1 MAKMSSIFNKNKWLS
16 FVSKCGWKTSTTLI
30 GSVLFITSCGGGD
43 GIGGDSQSPDAV
55 VQDFPI
61 VYVRRSLPVD
71 EDGELIPDNFAEPST
86 FLPGA
91 ELIRRDRASP
101 TANEEN
107 LTAGIFPDGEL
118 YDIKDLEV
126 SADGRTMLFAM
137 RAPEIP
143 DAEDDEQPTWNIW
156 KYDLDTLAVT
166 RIIASDISAE
176 AGQDTG
182 PHFLPGG
189 SIIFSSTRQRTN
201 KAILLDE
208 GKPQYSGLEE
218 GLDVEA
224 SVLHIMGG
232 DGSNIRQL
240 TFNQSHDLDPTV
252 LTNGKI
258 VFSRWDRMG
267 NDKGIHL
274 YQVNPDGTGMEYL
287 YGANSHATGTAGS
300 LIEFFKPQELPDNS
314 IMVLSRL
321 RFTLNM
327 GAELTRINTQQ
338 FSDINQPTYDNQG
351 LAGPAQT
358 SLTGETVYTDGR
370 ISPGGYYT
378 AAAPL
383 WDGTNRTLVSWAQ
396 CRLVEMVPAA
406 DPNDPDVETIVPCTN
421 AKLADPAAVEAP
433 PLYSIWMLNPEDNTI
448 LPIVTGEEGIIY
460 SDVVAMQ
467 PKPAPAFG
475 NQPLPDQNLVT
486 EGVGILHIRSVYDFD
501 GQDFSPFGIAATAD
515 PLQTPADNRPARF
528 LRVVKSVSIP
538 NEDLVELDNTAFGRS
553 RNQLMREVVGYVP
566 IEPDGSVKFKVAAN
580 IPFAVSI
587 VDRYG
592 KRISQRHENW
602 IQLVPGEEKECSGC
616 HDNSL
621 TLPHGRPG
629 AEMPSA
635 NVGALGDGLAF
646 PNSEPALFAN
656 QGETMAETW
665 ARINGP
671 RELSVNINYTDD
683 WTDPTVTAKAADINY
698 NFNDLDTQIPTAPS
712 CVDNWISTCRIQ
724 INYEDIIQP
733 IFELPRVV
741 LDVDGV
747 TVLEDNTCTACH
759 GIEDAAMQP
768 QVPMAQLDL
777 RGVPS
782 TDEPDH
788 ITSYRELFFG
798 DNAQELVNGVLVDI
812 MLQATDA
819 NGNPLF
825 EVDIDGNLI
834 LDANGNPIPTMIT
847 IPIAP
852 AMSANGAA
860 SSARMFDIFLPGGTH
875 AGRLSDVELKLIA
888 EWLDIG
894 AQYYN
899 NPFDVPQN

>member
-1 MAKMSSIFNKNKWLS
+1 MISFLNLNKWLARFS
-16 FVSKCGWKTSTTLI
+16 ARILRPYGILI
-30 GSVLFITSCGGGD
+30 SLFIVSSCGGGN
-43 GIGGDSQSPDAV
+43 GISGDNQSPDAV

-61 VYVRRSLPVD
+61 VYVLRTLPVD
-71 EDGELIPDNFAEPST
+71 ENGVLIPDNFAEPST

-91 ELIRRDRASP
+91 ELIKRDRASP
-101 TANEEN
+101 TATEVS

-126 SADGRTMLFAM
+126 SPDGRVLLFAM
-137 RAPEIP
+137 RAPDIP
-143 DAEDDEQPTWNIW
+143 GADPADQPTWNIW
-156 KYDLDTLAVT
+156 KYDLDTDLVT
-166 RIIASDISAE
+166 RIIASNITAE

-182 PHFLPGG
+182 PQFLPGG
-189 SIIFSSTRQRTN
+189 DIIFSSTRQRTN

-218 GLDVEA
+218 GRDVEA
-224 SVLHIMGG
+224 SVLHLMGS

-240 TFNQSHDLDPTV
+240 TFNQSHDLDPTI

-258 VFSRWDRMG
+258 VFSRWDHMG

-300 LIEFFKPQELPDNS
+300 LIEFFKPQELPDGAL
-314 IMVLSRL
+314 MVLSRL

-327 GAELTRINTQQ
+327 GAELTRIDTAQ
-338 FSDINQPTYDNQG
+338 FSDINQPTYENLG

-396 CRLVEMVPAA
+396 CRLVEMVPAV
-406 DPNDPDVETIVPCTN
+406 DPNDPDIESIVPCTN

-433 PLYSIWMLNPEDNTI
+433 PLYSIWMLNPSENTI
-448 LPIVTGEEGIIY
+448 LPIVTGEEGFIY

-475 NQPLPDQNLVT
+475 NQAIPDQNLVN

-501 GQDFSPFGIAATAD
+501 GLDLSPFGIAATAD
-515 PLQTPADNRPARF
+515 PVITPADNRPARF

-553 RNQLMREVVGYVP
+553 NNQLMREVVGYVP
-566 IEPDGSVKFKVAAN
+566 IEPDGSVKFKVSAN
-580 IPFAVSI
+580 IPFAVSL
-587 VDRYG
+587 VDQYG
-592 KRISQRHENW
+592 RRISQRHQNW
-602 IQLVPGEEKECSGC
+602 IQLVPGEVKECAGC

-621 TLPHGRPG
+621 TTPHGRPG
-629 AEMPSA
+629 AEPPSS
-635 NVGALGDGLAF
+635 NIGALADGAVF

-671 RELSVNINYTDD
+671 RELSVNMVYTDD
-683 WTDPTVTAKAADINY
+683 WTDPAMAPKSADINY
-698 NFNDLDTQIPTAPS
+698 DFNDLSTKIPTAPG
-712 CVDNWISTCRIQ
+712 CENNWISTCRIQ

-733 IFELPRVV
+733 IFELPRVI
-741 LDVDGV
+741 LDTDGV
-747 TVLEDNTCTACH
+747 TVLQDNTCISCH

-812 MLQATDA
+812 ALQATDG
-819 NGNPLF
+819 NGNPIF
-825 EVDIDGNLI
+825 EVDNNGNLI
-834 LDANGNPIPTMIT
+834 LDANGNPIPTI
-847 IPIAP
+847 INIGIAP
-852 AMSANGAA
+852 SMSVNGAA
-860 SSARMFDIFLPGGTH
+860 GSARMFDLFLPGGTH
-875 AGRLSDVELKLIA
+875 AGRLTSVELKLIA

>member
-1 MAKMSSIFNKNKWLS
+1 MSSFYSINKWLQENSAPIIKPFGIILGS
-16 FVSKCGWKTSTTLI
+16 FMILSA
-30 GSVLFITSCGGGD
+30 CGGGD

-61 VYVRRSLPVD
+61 VYVRRILPVD
-71 EDGELIPDNFAEPST
+71 DNGVLIPDNFAEPST
-86 FLPGA
+86 FLAGA
-91 ELIRRDRASP
+91 ELIIRDRASP
-101 TANEEN
+101 TANEQS
-107 LTAGIFPDGEL
+107 LTFGIFPDGEL
-118 YDIKDLEV
+118 YDVKDLDV
-126 SADGRTMLFAM
+126 SPDGRRLIFAM
-137 RAPEIP
+137 RAPE
-143 DAEDDEQPTWNIW
+143 DENLDEDEQATWNIW
-156 KYDLDTLAVT
+156 EYDLDTVVLR
-166 RIIASDISAE
+166 RIITSDITAE

-182 PHFLPGG
+182 PQYLPGG
-189 SIIFSSTRQRTN
+189 EIVFSSTRQRTN

-218 GLDVEA
+218 GRDVEA
-224 SVLHIMGG
+224 SVLHIMGT
-232 DGSNIRQL
+232 DGTNLRQI

-258 VFSRWDRMG
+258 VFSRWDHMG
-267 NDKGIHL
+267 SEKGIHL
-274 YQVNPDGTGMEYL
+274 YQVNPDGSGMEYL
-287 YGANSHATGTAGS
+287 YGANSHFTGTAGS
-300 LIEFFKPQELPDNS
+300 LIEFFKPQELPDGAL
-314 IMVLSRL
+314 MVLSRL

-327 GAELTRINTQQ
+327 GAELTRINIEQ
-338 FSDINQPTYDNQG
+338 FSDINQPTSANAG
-351 LAGPAQT
+351 MAGPAQT

-396 CRLVEMVPAA
+396 CRLEETVPAV
-406 DPNDPDVETIVPCTN
+406 DPNDPDVTSFVPCTT
-421 AKLADPAAVEAP
+421 AKLADPAAIEAP
-433 PLYSIWMLNPEDNTI
+433 PLYSIWMLNTDANTI

-467 PKPAPAFG
+467 PKPAPSFG
-475 NQPLPDQNLVT
+475 NQILPDNNLVT
-486 EGVGILHIRSVYDFD
+486 EGVGILHIRSVYDYD
-501 GQDFSPFGIAATAD
+501 GVDLSPFGIAATAD

-538 NEDLVELDNTAFGRS
+538 DEDLVDLDNTAFGRS
-553 RNQLMREVVGYVP
+553 QNQLMREVVGYVP

-587 VDRYG
+587 VDRFG
-592 KRISQRHENW
+592 RRITQRHENW
-602 IQLVPGEEKECSGC
+602 IQLIPGEEKECAGC

-621 TLPHGRPG
+621 TTPHGRPG
-629 AEMPSA
+629 AEPASS
-635 NVGALGDGLAF
+635 NLGALADGVAF

-683 WTDPTVTAKAADINY
+683 WTDPAIAPKSADILFS
-698 NFNDLDTQIPTAPS
+698 FNDLDTDVPTAPG
-712 CVDNWISTCRIQ
+712 CVNNWISTCRIQ
-724 INYEDIIQP
+724 INFEDIIQP
-733 IFELPRVV
+733 IFELPRVT
-741 LDVDGV
+741 LDVDGI
-747 TVLEDNTCTACH
+747 TVLQDDTCTSCH

-777 RGVPS
+777 RSVPS

-812 MLQATDA
+812 SLQATDG
-819 NGNPLF
+819 NGNLLF
-825 EVDIDGNLI
+825 ELDVDGNLI
-834 LDANGNPIPTMIT
+834 LDANGNPIPMLIN
-847 IPIAP
+847 IGIAP
-852 AMSANGAA
+852 SMSVNGAA
-860 SSARMFDIFLPGGTH
+860 SSPRMFDRFLPGGTH
-875 AGRLSDVELKLIA
+875 AGRMTDVELKLIA